1 MIESVYQI
9 LAKIGFTHPLH
20 PPATHLPAG
29 LIIGGFV
36 FALIAWIFNRKSLK
50 QTAHHCYILAF
61 VMAIPTILL
70 GLMDWQHRFGGA
82 YLFEFKMKLVL
93 AGILLFLLLVAV
105 VYAALSGT
113 FTKTLVAIYA
123 LCLVTVIGLG
133 YFGGELVY
141 GNGNKTSTLAETTG
155 QAGEGAALFQ
165 QNCSACHFTDT
176 TETKVGPGLKGLF
189 AQDKFPISGK
199 PVSDDGFRQLLK
211 TPYSKMPPFGH
222 LADEQVKAL
231 LDYLKTL

>member
-36 FALIAWIFNRKSLK
+36 FALIAWIFNRKNLA
-50 QTAHHCYILAF
+50 QTTRHCFALAL
-61 VMAIPTILL
+61 VMAVPTILL

-82 YLFEFKMKLVL
+82 YLFEIKMKLVL
-93 AGILLFLLLVAV
+93 AGLLLFLLLVAV
-105 VYAALSGT
+105 VFAALSGT
-113 FTKTLVAIYA
+113 FTKALVAVYA

-141 GNGNKTSTLAETTG
+141 GTKAPVGVEVKGLA
-155 QAGEGAALFQ
+155 ADGAAIFK
-165 QNCSACHFTDT
+165 QNCSACHHTDST
-176 TETKVGPGLKGLF
+176 AIKVGPGLKGIFQL
-189 AQDKFPISGK
+189 DKFPVSGS
-199 PVSDDGFRQLLK
+199 PVSDENFRKQLI
-211 TPYSKMPPFGH
+211 TPFGKMPPFGQ
-222 LADEQVKAL
+222 LSDQQVNAL
-231 LDYLKTL
+231 LEYLKTL

>member
-1 MIESVYQI
+1 MIESIYQI
-9 LAKIGFTHPLH
+9 LAKIGYAHPLH

-29 LIIGGFV
+29 LIIGGFL
-36 FALIAWIFNRKSLK
+36 FALIAWIFNRKSLA
-50 QTAHHCYILAF
+50 QTARHCFILAL
-61 VMAIPTILL
+61 VMAVATILL

-82 YLFEFKMKLVL
+82 YLFEIKMKLVL

-113 FTKTLVAIYA
+113 FNKTVVAIYA

-141 GNGNKTSTLAETTG
+141 GTKAP
-155 QAGEGAALFQ
+155 AGEEVKGLAAEGASIFK
-165 QNCSACHFTDT
+165 QNCSACHHTDST
-176 TETKVGPGLKGLF
+176 AAKVGPGLKGIFQL
-189 AQDKFPISGK
+189 DKFPVSGL
-199 PVSDDGFRQLLK
+199 PVSDENFRKQLI
-211 TPYSKMPPFGH
+211 TPFSKMPPFGQ
-222 LADEQVKAL
+222 LSDQQVNAL

>member
-1 MIESVYQI
+1 MFESIYQI

-36 FALIAWIFNRKSLK
+36 FALIAWIFNRKNLA
-50 QTAHHCYILAF
+50 QTARHC
-61 VMAIPTILL
+61 
-70 GLMDWQHRFGGA
+70 
-82 YLFEFKMKLVL
+82 LFEFKMKLVL
-93 AGILLFLLLVAV
+93 AGILLFLLLVAII
-105 VYAALSGT
+105 YAALSGT
-113 FTKTLVAIYA
+113 FTKILVAIYA

-141 GNGNKTSTLAETTG
+141 GTKTDPVAETKG
-155 QAGEGAALFQ
+155 AADNGAALFK
-165 QNCSACHFTDT
+165 QNCSACHFTDST
-176 TETKVGPGLKGLF
+176 ATKVGPGLKGLF
-189 AQDKFPISGK
+189 ARDKFPISGE
-199 PVSDDGFRQLLK
+199 PVSDDSFRQILE

-222 LADEQVKAL
+222 LTDQQVNAL

>member
-1 MIESVYQI
+1 MIESIYQI

-36 FALIAWIFNRKSLK
+36 FALIAWIFNRKNLV
-50 QTAHHCYILAF
+50 QTARHCFIMAL
-61 VMAIPTILL
+61 VMAVPTILL
-70 GLMDWQHRFGGA
+70 GLLDWQHRFGGA
-82 YLFEFKMKLVL
+82 YLFEIKMKLVL
-93 AGILLFLLLVAV
+93 ASILLLLLLVAV

-113 FTKTLVAIYA
+113 FTKTVVAIYA

-141 GNGNKTSTLAETTG
+141 GTKAP
-155 QAGEGAALFQ
+155 AGEEVKGLAAEGASIFK
-165 QNCSACHFTDT
+165 QNCSACHHTDST
-176 TETKVGPGLKGLF
+176 AIKVGPGLKGIFQL
-189 AQDKFPISGK
+189 DKFPVSGLA
-199 PVSDDGFRQLLK
+199 VSDENFRKQLI
-211 TPYSKMPPFGH
+211 TPFSKMPPFGQ
-222 LADEQVKAL
+222 LSDEQVNAL